1 MTKLCVRMR
10 DMQCPGLWCF
20 NYVGGDD
27 HFACTLRDG
36 DEPACLRDPAV
47 RPDHTRIGPD
57 QLYDH
62 FDTGYDEYCHM
73 EFPSDAE
80 FELWHGCHWDRDM
93 WRRDRYAKREKGR
106 QREARRRLVQ
116 LKSRPHQ
123 VRGGATE

>member
-1 MTKLCVRMR
+1 
-10 DMQCPGLWCF
+10 
-20 NYVGGDD
+20 
-27 HFACTLRDG
+27 
-36 DEPACLRDPAV
+36 
-47 RPDHTRIGPD
+47 
-57 QLYDH
+57 
-62 FDTGYDEYCHM
+62 M
-73 EFPSDAE
+73 EFPSVAE